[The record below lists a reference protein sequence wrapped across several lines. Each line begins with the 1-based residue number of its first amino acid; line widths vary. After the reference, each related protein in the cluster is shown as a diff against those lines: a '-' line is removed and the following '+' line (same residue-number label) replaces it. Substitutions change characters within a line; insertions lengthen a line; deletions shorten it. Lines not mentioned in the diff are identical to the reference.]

1 MMPVIFSHQIAWN
14 VTISHAFK
22 DILHALVIK
31 NESDTGITFKTMV
44 PRMTY
49 LSKYYIGLI

>member
-1 MMPVIFSHQIAWN
+1 MQVIFSHQIAWN
-14 VTISHAFK
+14 VTIRHAFK